1 MSSSE
6 VVSSIFF
13 PRNELLWMEKLTV
26 STSTN
31 FVDNGRLEINEDSPR
46 DMLPST
52 SLAKESIERIVCN
65 TNCSITATTQKT
77 RISKIFRSTETEYKE
92 WIRVYT
98 SASFRPAGF
107 HVRDSKA
114 PNTNFRPGSQL
125 VRCECLWF
133 LASSLSR
140 NPNFERFASST
151 DGELRKWERWA
162 RSSFFP
168 NFHDFCGKLIIY
180 WMRFDNWLGSAKLW
194 QPAFGT
200 GHRQNTWDSI
210 WI

>member
-77 RISKIFRSTETEYKE
+77 RISKIFRSTKQSTKSELGFIPRHHSVRLDSMFETVKLPTR
-92 WIRVYT
+92 I
-98 SASFRPAGF
+98 SDLDP
-107 HVRDSKA
+107 
-114 PNTNFRPGSQL
+114 
-125 VRCECLWF
+125 
-133 LASSLSR
+133 SLSDV
-140 NPNFERFASST
+140 NAYDFSHLLSVETLISS
-151 DGELRKWERWA
+151 DSLLRRTE
-162 RSSFFP
+162 
-168 NFHDFCGKLIIY
+168 N
-180 WMRFDNWLGSAKLW
+180 
-194 QPAFGT
+194 
-200 GHRQNTWDSI
+200 
-210 WI
+210 